1 MTTRI
6 HNSTQKY
13 HRMFQISRPV
23 ALGIFG
29 FLAAFAV
36 LTANAAEDHWPRFRG
51 PNGAGLSDTTTVPVK
66 WTQADYNWKVK
77 LPGTGHS
84 SPVIWGDRLFVTCSD
99 KKSGRR
105 TLVCLH
111 AHQGKL
117 LWQRNFTAKV
127 HSQHQYNSFASTTPT
142 VDSERAYML
151 WATPDEVTLLAVDH
165 AGKDVWRR
173 SLDRF
178 ESTHGIGTSPIVV
191 GDLVVLANDQKGK
204 ASLIAVDCRSGET
217 RWQIDRK
224 SGLTPA
230 STPCLHDDGRRGPRL
245 IFTST
250 AHGIT
255 AVDPAKGIV
264 DWQLEKVFLD
274 RCVGSPLSVGG
285 LVVASYGF
293 GTKGTRLVGVRPMA
307 KTAEPEIVIDMTKT
321 VPLTCTPI
329 AYKGMLF
336 CWTDD
341 GRITCLRLSNGE
353 VVWQN
358 RLSARFFGS
367 PVCVNGRLYI
377 LSVDGEVF
385 VLAAG
390 DKFELLAR
398 NPLGELSYATPAV
411 AFGRLYLRTH
421 GHLISVGGK

>member
-1 MTTRI
+1 
-6 HNSTQKY
+6 
-13 HRMFQISRPV
+13 
-23 ALGIFG
+23 
-29 FLAAFAV
+29 
-36 LTANAAEDHWPRFRG
+36 
-51 PNGAGLSDTTTVPVK
+51 VPVK
-66 WTQADYNWKVK
+66 WTEAEYNWKIK

-84 SPVIWGDRLFVTCSD
+84 SPVVWGDRLFVTCSD
-99 KKSGRR
+99 KKTGRR
-105 TLVCLH
+105 TLVCLD
-111 AHQGKL
+111 AHRGTTI
-117 LWQRNFTAKV
+117 WRRDFTAKV
-127 HSQHQYNSFASTTPT
+127 HSQHHYNNFASTTPA
-142 VDSERAYML
+142 VDAQRVYML
-151 WATPDEVTLLAVDH
+151 WATPDEVTLLAVNH

-173 SLDRF
+173 GLGRL
-178 ESTHGIGTSPIVV
+178 ESMHGIGTSPIVV

-204 ASLIAVDCRSGET
+204 ASLIAVEGRSGKT

-255 AVDPAKGIV
+255 AVDPAKGTV

-274 RCVGSPLSVGG
+274 RCVGSPISVGG

-293 GTKGTRLVGVRPMA
+293 GTQGTRMVAVRPKA
-307 KTAEPEIVIDMTKT
+307 KVAEPEIVIDMKKT

-329 AYKGMLF
+329 AYQGLLF
-336 CWTDD
+336 CLTDD

-353 VVWQN
+353 MVWQD
-358 RLSARFFGS
+358 RIPARFFGS

-377 LSVDGEVF
+377 LSTEGEVF

-398 NPLGELSYATPAV
+398 NPLGEMSYATPAV
-411 AFGRLYLRTH
+411 ALGRLYLRTH
-421 GHLISVGGK
+421 AHLISVGGK